1 LLLLITLWITPH
13 VMAQSG
19 RPFYYSVASGDPTTG
34 VTFGSPVL
42 NNSGSIAFDAT
53 KYQVGTAI
61 LTGPDFFNDAF
72 VNSAANTGPF
82 KDGRYPQINEH
93 GSIAFNGTVRAT
105 NETGIFVGLDAAHNL
120 VAGNGAISYSA
131 NGINDSGQVIIAAD
145 FGLYTYNP
153 QRNHDAIFL
162 GQAGVSGSALVAE
175 NTRLSAPGAFRTLSR
190 RSAVINNAG
199 QIAFTAQAWESTANG
214 YGEGIY
220 SGATS
225 ESAIITTAGRF
236 FTFQSWIDMN
246 DSGTLA
252 FVASEDN
259 AYVPGVYVGRGE
271 DATLLASE
279 GATFVGIKWVD
290 INNHGSV
297 VFNSQLGAAHGG
309 FNGIFN
315 GPTFQDRV
323 IGPGD
328 ELFGSTVRDAF
339 FRDIRVIVPSD
350 AAAAVTPELHEGA
363 LADFEYGFGTVTTVG
378 QLEAALAELLAPA
391 GG

>member
-1 LLLLITLWITPH
+1 
-13 VMAQSG
+13 
-19 RPFYYSVASGDPTTG
+19 
-34 VTFGSPVL
+34 
-42 NNSGSIAFDAT
+42 
-53 KYQVGTAI
+53 
-61 LTGPDFFNDAF
+61 
-72 VNSAANTGPF
+72 
-82 KDGRYPQINEH
+82 
-93 GSIAFNGTVRAT
+93 VRAT

-214 YGEGIY
+214 YGEGLY

-279 GATFVGIKWVD
+279 GATFVEIKWVD

-297 VFNSQLGAAHGG
+297 DFNSQLGAAHGG

-315 GPTFQDRV
+315 GPSFQDRV

-339 FRDIRVIVPSD
+339 FRRGGFNDQGEVAFHYITTDNKWGVAVATPATFGDADLNRVVNFDDYAAIDNGFNNELAGWSNGDFDGNGVINFDDYALID
-350 AAAAVTPELHEGA
+350 AAFNQQGG
-363 LADFEYGFGTVTTVG
+363 DG
-378 QLEAALAELLAPA
+378 A
-391 GG
+391 GGGGRAGTGAVPEPGVAAFTFLPILAAARRRHRQRHRHRGQ